1 MPQLPNHLQN
11 FKLAELSESLA
22 TQGFHNEID
31 GDPQVVI
38 RAANT
43 LEDAR
48 AGEISFLANPK
59 YRDQLLTTHAS
70 AVIVPPGEK
79 VPDGIAALRCSDP
92 YGAITAAIKRIY
104 GPRKHPHW
112 GLSKRAS
119 IAQTSRI
126 GENANIGPHVT
137 LAERV
142 QIGRNATV
150 YPGCYVGEGVT
161 IGDDVTLYPN
171 VVIYEGTHIGNRVT
185 LHAGTVVGQ
194 DGLGYAPVDGQ
205 WLKIPPVGTIII
217 EDDVEMGACCAL
229 DRATLGETRIGK
241 GTKLS
246 DLVVIGHGTKIGE
259 HCMFVA
265 QVGVA
270 GSVTIG
276 DGVIL
281 AGQAGVAGHL
291 SIGDRALIGAKSAV
305 WSSVKAGT
313 HSLGYPA
320 TNSYRYRRQVA
331 NVQRLPELQKRLR
344 ALEIEVE
351 QLRKRLEPKK

>member
-1 MPQLPNHLQN
+1 M
-11 FKLAELSESLA
+11 KLTELSESLA

-31 GDPQVVI
+31 GDSEVVI

-43 LEDAR
+43 LEDAQ
-48 AGEISFLANPK
+48 AGDIAFLANPK
-59 YRDQLLTTHAS
+59 YRGQLLTTRAS
-70 AVIVPPGEK
+70 AVIVPPDEN
-79 VPDGIAALRCSDP
+79 VPDGIAALRCADP
-92 YGAITAAIKRIY
+92 YGAITAAIKHIY
-104 GPRKHPHW
+104 GPRRHPQW
-112 GLSKRAS
+112 GLSERAS
-119 IAQTSRI
+119 IAQTSRVAK
-126 GENANIGPHVT
+126 NANIGPHVT
-137 LAERV
+137 LSERV
-142 QIGRNATV
+142 QIGRNATI

-246 DLVVIGHGTKIGE
+246 DLVVIGHGTKVGE
-259 HCMFVA
+259 HCIFVA

-276 DGVIL
+276 DRVIL

-305 WSSVKAGT
+305 WSSVEADT
-313 HSLGYPA
+313 HALGYPA
-320 TNSYRYRRQVA
+320 MNSYRYRRQVA
-331 NVQRLPELQKRLR
+331 NVRRLPDLQKRLR
-344 ALEIEVE
+344 DLEIEVE
-351 QLRKRLEPKK
+351 QLRKRLEPGE